1 MASSLDAAMS
11 AVAAALAPKEK
22 GKESDISL
30 SLPEARAIEEH
41 HSFWDSPIREEGI
54 HGLD

>member
-1 MASSLDAAMS
+1 MS